1 MKNAKKLFA
10 DRLREAM
17 TKAGLK
23 PRPAVLERAFNLHY
37 FGKPV
42 TLHGVRKWLIGESI
56 PPYDKISALAE
67 MLKVP
72 PEDLVFGLGIK
83 QKSKNSLIRWD
94 DGIGYQE
101 RKVFETFLTLPTPQR
116 KIVREVIEE
125 FSKVSPPEMTAAK
138 NNAQG
143 SRSPKGG

>member
-1 MKNAKKLFA
+1 MKNAKQLFA

-17 TKAGLK
+17 IKAGLK

-42 TLHGVRKWLIGESI
+42 TLHGVRKWLTGESI

-67 MLKVP
+67 MLEVP
-72 PEDLVFGLGIK
+72 PEDLIFGLGIK
-83 QKSKNSLIRWD
+83 QRSKSSHIRWD

-101 RKVFETFLTLPTPQR
+101 REIFEAFLTLPTPQR
-116 KIVREVIEE
+116 KVVREVIEAFVKAFPSE
-125 FSKVSPPEMTAAK
+125 AATAK
-138 NNAQG
+138 NNAA
-143 SRSPKGG
+143 KK